1 MARIG
6 PIFVSHGS
14 PMMALTPT
22 PAHRFLRGLGE
33 RLGRPRAILCI
44 SAHWETETPR
54 IGGAERPET
63 IHDFGGFPA
72 ELYRLQYPAP
82 GAPEVADE
90 AIGLLAETGI
100 EAGIDPQ
107 RGLDHGAW
115 VPLMLMYPAADIP
128 VTQLSIQHRR
138 GAVWHFD
145 LGRALAPLCDEDVL
159 VMGSGSIVHNL
170 RGLNPGGGPP
180 DDWARDFEEWAHQA
194 ILRGDGAA
202 LTGYRSTAPGAVQS
216 HPRDEHLLPLL
227 VPFGAAGGRPGH
239 VLHRSFELGNL
250 GMGAWAW
257 D

>member
-14 PMMALTPT
+14 PMLALTPT
-22 PAHRFLRGLGE
+22 PAHQFLRGLGQSI
-33 RLGRPRAILCI
+33 GRPRAILCI
-44 SAHWETETPR
+44 SAHWESELPE
-54 IGGAERPET
+54 ISGAEQPET
-63 IHDFGGFPA
+63 IHDFGGFPP

-82 GAPEVADE
+82 GAPEIAEE

-100 EAGIDPQ
+100 TAEIDPS

-115 VPLMLMYPAADIP
+115 VPLMLMYPDADVP
-128 VTQLSIQHRR
+128 VTQISIQHRR
-138 GAVWHFD
+138 GAAWHFD
-145 LGRALAPLCDEDVL
+145 LGRALAPLCDDDVL

-170 RGLNPGGGPP
+170 RGLGGSQT

-194 ILRGDGAA
+194 IVAGNSEA
-202 LTGYRSTAPGAVQS
+202 LTQYRDMAPGAVQS

-227 VPFGAAGGRPGH
+227 VPFGAAGGKPGRA
-239 VLHRSFELGNL
+239 LHRSFEMGNL

-257 D
+257 P